1 MPTIITRAAGS
12 LKSMGFA
19 GSSSSSAAF
28 LLAKS
33 LRFRS
38 SNSTYVSRTPASTT
52 SRTTWTWSGWVK
64 RGAMN
69 TFENL
74 FCSDNQSDGGTTGNY
89 GYLRFQSNTIML
101 GSISN
106 GTYENYIYTSGSQY
120 TDTAAWYHIVATADT
135 TNSVAT
141 DRYKIYVNGVRQSVT
156 DIGIPQNFNT
166 YINTASYQHNIG
178 RNRYGGGGS
187 YFDGYLAEVNF
198 IDGQALTPSSF
209 GATNALTG
217 QWSPIAYTGTYGT
230 NGFHLTFA
238 NTTSTTT
245 LGYDTSGNSNNW
257 TTNNISL
264 TAGSTYDSINDVPT
278 LTSATVANYAVLN
291 PFNSS
296 GVTLSNGNLD
306 CLATATGRGF
316 GTISMKAVDAVNWY
330 WEMTPIVATGAYNNH
345 VGIYADNIDPTTDA
359 NRIVWRNDG
368 NVFTNGSLSGTIASY
383 TVGDTVAMAFN
394 STTRSLTYYKNGTSL
409 GSFTATDPGTGGGF
423 FPHILQNSGAEI
435 AVNFG
440 QQGFKY
446 TPPSG
451 YVALNTYNLPTPAI
465 AQGNKYMDVTLY
477 AGAGANQSVI
487 NAGAFRPDVVW
498 IKNRTNSSNHQLVDS
513 VRGVSLGL
521 FPNLVDGESTSSNMT
536 SSFNSN
542 GFSIAGNSNN
552 LNASGSNYVAWQ
564 WQAAVGNNVTNTAG
578 SVNSTVSANTTAG
591 FSIVTYTGPGG
602 SNGTIGHGL
611 GSIPSMIWT
620 KVRSG
625 INADWAVYHS
635 AVGNTSALFLDTTA
649 AATSGVGYWNNTSP
663 TANVFSVGNSAN
675 TNYSATITYVA
686 YCWAPV
692 AGYSA
697 FGSYVGNGTAN
708 TGPFVYTG
716 FRPKL
721 IMIKSTAG
729 TTGDW
734 MVWDTARDPI
744 NQAHRALLWDSA
756 NAEVSNDPY
765 SNFSI
770 FSNGFCLEESVSSP
784 GYGNNISG
792 YTYIYA
798 AFAENPF
805 KYSNGR

>member
-33 LRFRS
+33 LRTR
-38 SNSTYVSRTPASTT
+38 NAANASTSYLSRTPGSASNQ
-52 SRTTWTWSGWVK
+52 STWTFSAWVK
-64 RGAMN
+64 RASNLNYYQYILTAGSGAPYVTLGFN
-69 TFENL
+69 NNNKLQFILDAGSSSTGL
-74 FCSDNQSDGGTTGNY
+74 LTTSVY
-89 GYLRFQSNTIML
+89 A
-101 GSISN
+101 
-106 GTYENYIYTSGSQY
+106 
-120 TDTAAWYHIVATADT
+120 DTTAWYHIVANIDT
-135 TNSVAT
+135 TQAT
-141 DRYKIYVNGVRQSVT
+141 AANRISLYVNGVQPT
-156 DIGIPQNFNT
+156 AYDIATYPGQNSTWKVNAAGYHGISGSQ
-166 YINTASYQHNIG
+166 YIES
-178 RNRYGGGGS
+178 
-187 YFDGYLAEVNF
+187 FDGYITDVYF
-198 IDGQALTPSSF
+198 VDGQQLSASSF
-209 GATNALTG
+209 GSTNATTG
-217 QWSPIAYTGTYGT
+217 QWLPKAYTGTYGT
-230 NGFHLTFA
+230 NGYHLTFS

-245 LGYDTSGNSNNW
+245 LGYDTSGNSNHW
-257 TTNNISL
+257 TTTNISL
-264 TAGSTYDSINDVPT
+264 TAGLTYDSMTDVPT
-278 LTSATVANYAVLN
+278 LTSGTTGNYAVLN
-291 PFNSS
+291 PM
-296 GVTLSNGNLD
+296 GIIPTLSNGNLSYTSPAAAPAPAYSSIGMTTGKWYAE
-306 CLATATGRGF
+306 LTTTTANFEFGVWGNGTASMPNSYPLYYWDFGWSTTGALSTEKTS
-316 GTISMKAVDAVNWY
+316 GTLSGSGGTSAVGNVYAIAVDLDNTTVYFYQNNTLIY
-330 WEMTPIVATGAYNNH
+330 TITGM
-345 VGIYADNIDPTTDA
+345 I
-359 NRIVWRNDG
+359 
-368 NVFTNGSLSGTIASY
+368 FTGPLFF
-383 TVGDTVAMAFN
+383 TVA
-394 STTRSLTYYKNGTSL
+394 SWTS
-409 GSFTATDPGTGGGF
+409 SASSQSS
-423 FPHILQNSGAEI
+423 I
-435 AVNFG
+435 NFG

-465 AQGNKYMDVTLY
+465 AQGNKYMDVTLF

-487 NAGAFRPDVVW
+487 NAGAFQPDVVW

-513 VRGVSLGL
+513 VRGVSLSL
-521 FPNLVDGESTSSNMT
+521 FPNLVDGEGTSSNMT

-770 FSNGFCLEESVSSP
+770 FSNGFRLEESVSSP

-805 KYSNGR
+805 KYSLAR